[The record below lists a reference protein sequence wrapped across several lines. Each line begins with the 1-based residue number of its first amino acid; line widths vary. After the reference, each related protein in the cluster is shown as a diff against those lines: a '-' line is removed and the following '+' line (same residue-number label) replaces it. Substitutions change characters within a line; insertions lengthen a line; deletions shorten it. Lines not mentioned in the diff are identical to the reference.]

1 VVAVA
6 AAAGGGDG
14 KGTGTGTGGAALR
27 PDAGGSGSTD
37 DDSRASMARPLAG
50 ALPVGQ
56 ESAELKVLKAIE
68 ELAIEALS

>member
-1 VVAVA
+1 MVAVA

-14 KGTGTGTGGAALR
+14 KGTGTGGAALR
-27 PDAGGSGSTD
+27 PDAGGSGSAD

-68 ELAIEALS
+68 ELAIKALS